1 MDTSI
6 RSLLIAAQKTVG
18 MIFLI
23 VQIQVCLCCNRKKI
37 QLSWGTNNRRLNVQ
51 SLYQGYTYVGP
62 DMWSRYMNVKVL
74 KELL

>member
-23 VQIQVCLCCNRKKI
+23 VQIQVCLCCNRKNSNYRGVPI
-37 QLSWGTNNRRLNVQ
+37 IVDLDVQ

-62 DMWSRYMNVKVL
+62 DIWSRYMNVKVL